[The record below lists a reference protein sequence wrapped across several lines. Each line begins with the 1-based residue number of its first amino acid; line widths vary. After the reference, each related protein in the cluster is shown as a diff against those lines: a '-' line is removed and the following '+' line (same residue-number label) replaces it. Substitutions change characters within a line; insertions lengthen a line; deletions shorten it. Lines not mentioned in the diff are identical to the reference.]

1 MDNNLSLPTVY
12 PDLHVEFNL
21 KIYVY
26 HNYTCFFSNMRFA
39 SLKYD
44 YDNYMSNSV
53 ILL

>member
-26 HNYTCFFSNMRFA
+26 HNYTCFFQICDLLVLNMI
-39 SLKYD
+39 

>member
-21 KIYVY
+21 KIYVTILLY
-26 HNYTCFFSNMRFA
+26 MFFSNMRFA

-44 YDNYMSNSV
+44 
-53 ILL
+53 L